1 MATVITA
8 LILLGFIALAVG
20 LVMYVHKRDQKRDA
34 EKINTL

>member
-8 LILLGFIALAVG
+8 LILLGIIALAVG
-20 LVMYVHKRDQKRDA
+20 ILMYVHKRDQKRDA